1 MNHRFFDFCT
11 REIQFVFAS
20 IMKHARHG
28 IIGGKQQQQRNV
40 NHWQLYE
47 FANMQSAA
55 FLNWPESAVWNV
67 RVL

>member
-1 MNHRFFDFCT
+1 
-11 REIQFVFAS
+11 
-20 IMKHARHG
+20 MKHARHG